1 MYAYL
6 RGTLE
11 EVHQNKIVVDVNG
24 FGFEVNIPISI
35 LDRLPAIGEYIKV
48 YTYFNVREDSQELYG
63 FLEREEKAIFEKLIT
78 VSGIGPKGALSI
90 LSKLSPSQIA
100 LAIVMNDIK
109 TLSQA
114 PGVGKKT
121 AQRIILELKEKMD
134 QEFLMDQRPTPAK
147 EETDTLNEAV
157 YALMALG
164 YQSHEAQY
172 ALRQI
177 ENKDQDLST
186 LIRLALKALDKSKR

>member
-177 ENKDQDLST
+177 ENKDRDLST